1 MALISK
7 IIVIII
13 IVTPAYIFAAF
24 EDKLSGARPQSLGGA
39 FCALADDHNAI
50 YYNPAGLVKLTSPA
64 LSSTYQTL
72 FNLPELRYQ
81 SLNFA
86 LPLKNHKTLAFAIQ
100 AFGKDVYQERC
111 LFLSS
116 AISISENF
124 YLGTNIKYLKLKI
137 IEAGKT
143 SSWSIDIGFLYDIR
157 KNISLGMMAK
167 NINKPFLGE
176 KLPVS
181 YRAGIK
187 IDLTPKIKLL
197 CDFDHSQRLYMG
209 WETYLNHYFIL
220 RHGFLTKPKRY
231 TFGMGIRNK
240 KITLDYAL
248 MNHPVL
254 LFTNQISLTIIF

>member
-1 MALISK
+1 MHLISK

-13 IVTPAYIFAAF
+13 IAIPAYTFAAF
-24 EDKLSGARPQSLGGA
+24 EDKLPGARPQGLGGA

-50 YYNPAGLVKLTSPA
+50 YYNPAGLAKLTFPT

-72 FNLPELRYQ
+72 FSLPKLRYQ
-81 SLNFA
+81 SLDLAF
-86 LPLKNHKTLAFAIQ
+86 PLKNHKALAFVMQ
-100 AFGKDVYQERC
+100 TFGKDIYQERC
-111 LFLSS
+111 AFFSF
-116 AISISENF
+116 AKSISKNF
-124 YLGTNIKYLKLKI
+124 AGGVNGKYLELKI
-137 IEAGKT
+137 EEAGKT
-143 SSWSIDIGFLYDIR
+143 SSLSVDIGFLYDIR

-176 KLPVS
+176 KLPLS

-187 IDLTPKIKLL
+187 VNLTPKIKLL

-220 RHGFLTKPKRY
+220 RYGFLTKPKRF
-231 TFGMGIRNK
+231 TFGMGIKNK
-240 KITLDYAL
+240 KIAFDYAFI
-248 MNHPVL
+248 NHPVL